1 MDALLELELPDA
13 EVDGDGF
20 FEVLVDVNQRW
31 LGRYARLHPSFSMEP
46 ALLARNS
53 LWLNAFF
60 QKRRMATSAPS
71 AERIRSALD
80 KNSCDTHAAS
90 LAPTPLHK
98 LRAATAHSHL
108 SGRAFAHTDRFYFGV
123 DAVMRGAGHGSASVF
138 DNPLLGTAESAHT
151 GGHAQRPR
159 ACCDDQDPSLSR

>member
-1 MDALLELELPDA
+1 
-13 EVDGDGF
+13 
-20 FEVLVDVNQRW
+20 
-31 LGRYARLHPSFSMEP
+31 MEP

-71 AERIRSALD
+71 PKAKSLRRAHPLRAGQEFVR
-80 KNSCDTHAAS
+80 HARGIAG
-90 LAPTPLHK
+90 PTPLHK
-98 LRAATAHSHL
+98 LRAATTHSHL
-108 SGRAFAHTDRFYFGV
+108 SGRAFAHTDRLYFGV

-138 DNPLLGTAESAHT
+138 DNPLLGTAESELT
-151 GGHAQRPR
+151 GGQAQRPR

>member
-1 MDALLELELPDA
+1 
-13 EVDGDGF
+13 
-20 FEVLVDVNQRW
+20 
-31 LGRYARLHPSFSMEP
+31 MEP

-71 AERIRSALD
+71 PKAKSLVKNTGTRRPTWIR
-80 KNSCDTHAAS
+80 
-90 LAPTPLHK
+90 
-98 LRAATAHSHL
+98 LRAATTHSHL
-108 SGRAFAHTDRFYFGV
+108 SGRAFAHTDRLYFGV

-138 DNPLLGTAESAHT
+138 DNPLLGTAESELT
-151 GGHAQRPR
+151 GGQAQRPR